1 VGVSGYVVVAGGG
14 TYKESRIWFFES
26 FKKDP
31 KREIVRG
38 PFWEEKGNKSSDTEE
53 EFVQEGLREVCFHR
67 VGCRA
72 LEDFENQACMEE
84 SSSNSGGGD
93 EDDVRSSEWEVISLS
108 LSSHSLAASTTFET
122 AAGTGQVEIGGEA
135 VDAGFQS
142 DYSFISPSSSSSS
155 SSSPSCSPELQ
166 QQTVPS
172 SNDDDDADD
181 DDGESLMVQ
190 FDLNSHKKSIPLG
203 SSSSPELPP
212 PKGLSQEQVALAAAT
227 TDDDELRPESDYVK
241 GEHFSRVSSCT
252 SHMQEELLQ
261 MSWSEP
267 LPSG

>member
-1 VGVSGYVVVAGGG
+1 MGVSGYVVVAAGGA
-14 TYKESRIWFFES
+14 YKESRIWFFES

-31 KREIVRG
+31 KQEIVRG
-38 PFWEEKGNKSSDTEE
+38 PFWEDEGNKSSDREE
-53 EFVQEGLREVCFHR
+53 EFLVQEGLREVYFHR

-84 SSSNSGGGD
+84 SASNSGGGD

-108 LSSHSLAASTTFET
+108 LSSHSLAASTTFDT
-122 AAGTGQVEIGGEA
+122 AAGTGQEEIGGEA
-135 VDAGFQS
+135 VDVGFQS
-142 DYSFISPSSSSSS
+142 DYSFISSSSSSS
-155 SSSPSCSPELQ
+155 SSSPELQ
-166 QQTVPS
+166 QQTVPCS
-172 SNDDDDADD
+172 DDDDDDD

-190 FDLNSHKKSIPLG
+190 FDLDSDKKRISLG
-203 SSSSPELPP
+203 SSSSLELPP

-241 GEHFSRVSSCT
+241 EEHFSHVSSCT

>member
-1 VGVSGYVVVAGGG
+1 
-14 TYKESRIWFFES
+14 
-26 FKKDP
+26 
-31 KREIVRG
+31 
-38 PFWEEKGNKSSDTEE
+38 
-53 EFVQEGLREVCFHR
+53 VQEGLREVCFHR

-84 SSSNSGGGD
+84 SSSNCGGGD
-93 EDDVRSSEWEVISLS
+93 EDDVRSSEWEVVSLS
-108 LSSHSLAASTTFET
+108 LSSHSLSASTTFET
-122 AAGTGQVEIGGEA
+122 AAGTGQEEIGGEA
-135 VDAGFQS
+135 VDVGLRS
-142 DYSFISPSSSSSS
+142 DYSFFSSSSSS
-155 SSSPSCSPELQ
+155 SHEL

-172 SNDDDDADD
+172 RDDD

-190 FDLNSHKKSIPLG
+190 FDLDSDKKRIPLG

-241 GEHFSRVSSCT
+241 EEHFSHVSSCT

-261 MSWSEP
+261 MSWCEP

>member
-1 VGVSGYVVVAGGG
+1 M
-14 TYKESRIWFFES
+14 
-26 FKKDP
+26 
-31 KREIVRG
+31 
-38 PFWEEKGNKSSDTEE
+38 
-53 EFVQEGLREVCFHR
+53 QQGLREVCFHR

-108 LSSHSLAASTTFET
+108 LSSHSLAASTTFEI
-122 AAGTGQVEIGGEA
+122 AAGTGQEEIGIEA
-135 VDAGFQS
+135 VDVGFQS
-142 DYSFISPSSSSSS
+142 DYSFISSSSS
-155 SSSPSCSPELQ
+155 SPELQ

-172 SNDDDDADD
+172 SDDDDD
-181 DDGESLMVQ
+181 DDGESLMDQ
-190 FDLNSHKKSIPLG
+190 FDLDSDEKRIPLG
-203 SSSSPELPP
+203 SSSSPELTP
-212 PKGLSQEQVALAAAT
+212 PKGLSQDQVALAAGT

-241 GEHFSRVSSCT
+241 EEHFSHVSSCT

-267 LPSG
+267 LLSG

>member
-1 VGVSGYVVVAGGG
+1 MGVSGYVVVAGGG
-14 TYKESRIWFFES
+14 TYKESRIGFFES

-38 PFWEEKGNKSSDTEE
+38 PFWEEEGNKSSDTEE
-53 EFVQEGLREVCFHR
+53 EFVVQEGLREVCFHR

-93 EDDVRSSEWEVISLS
+93 EDDVRSSEWEFISLS

-122 AAGTGQVEIGGEA
+122 AAGTGQEEIGGEA
-135 VDAGFQS
+135 VNVGFQS
-142 DYSFISPSSSSSS
+142 DYSFISSSSSSS
-155 SSSPSCSPELQ
+155 SPELQ

-172 SNDDDDADD
+172 SDDDGD

-190 FDLNSHKKSIPLG
+190 FDLDSDKKRIPLG
-203 SSSSPELPP
+203 SSSSPELPL

-241 GEHFSRVSSCT
+241 EEHFSHVSSCT

-261 MSWSEP
+261 MSWTEP

>member
-1 VGVSGYVVVAGGG
+1 
-14 TYKESRIWFFES
+14 
-26 FKKDP
+26 
-31 KREIVRG
+31 
-38 PFWEEKGNKSSDTEE
+38 
-53 EFVQEGLREVCFHR
+53 
-67 VGCRA
+67 
-72 LEDFENQACMEE
+72 MEE

-122 AAGTGQVEIGGEA
+122 AAGTGQEEIGGEA
-135 VDAGFQS
+135 VDVGFQS
-142 DYSFISPSSSSSS
+142 DYSFISSSSSSS
-155 SSSPSCSPELQ
+155 SSPELQ

-172 SNDDDDADD
+172 SDDDGD

-190 FDLNSHKKSIPLG
+190 FDLDSDKKRIPLG

-241 GEHFSRVSSCT
+241 EEHFSHVNSCT